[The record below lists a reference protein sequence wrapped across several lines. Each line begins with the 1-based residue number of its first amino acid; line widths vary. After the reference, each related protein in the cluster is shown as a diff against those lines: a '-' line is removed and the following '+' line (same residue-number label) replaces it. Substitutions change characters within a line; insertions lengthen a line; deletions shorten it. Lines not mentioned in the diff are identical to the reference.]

1 VNIVIV
7 GSRKGYTTMNSNEPL
22 QEFITALDS
31 MMESSEKMFF
41 ERHYSNYKQY
51 AKIKTEEYDPAREK
65 LIQSLIELLEFRG
78 ASRPAA

>member
-1 VNIVIV
+1 
-7 GSRKGYTTMNSNEPL
+7 MNSNEPL

-41 ERHYSNYKQY
+41 ERHYANYRQY

-65 LIQSLIELLEFRG
+65 LIQSLKELLEFRG
-78 ASRPAA
+78 TSRPAA